1 MCVRLIRV
9 RVEPKRQSNLPGL
22 RGLRLITSSALF
34 LLASVSAAQQTARAP
49 APSVQHPDFATL
61 RIPKLERAPTL
72 DEFLGMQ
79 PPSNLEHSMLKIDR
93 FYQRDPKDGAPVS
106 QRTEAYVGYTS
117 KNLYVVALCFEEDVR
132 KIRAR
137 MVRRELIDSD
147 DQFGFVLDT
156 FRDKKH
162 GVFFFI
168 NALGVQQDGIWVDGQ
183 DPDYSFDMVWKSAS
197 RITPQGY
204 VAFFEIPFRSLRFSP
219 GLNQT
224 WGIFFERDIK
234 RNNEASFYP
243 WITSNAQGFLSQET
257 EIDGMEH
264 ISHGRNMQ
272 FIPYGSLRAFRDLDD
287 RDPSNAHFHGADLQ
301 GRIGLDTKIV
311 LKNALVLDATINPDF
326 SQVESDE
333 PQVTVNQRF
342 EVFFP
347 EKRPFFL
354 ENSAYFDT
362 PINLVFTRRIVD
374 PEYGVRLTGKLG
386 RWSLGTLFADDKSP
400 GKVVPSYDPLHGRKA
415 YFGVGRVSY
424 DIGKESSIGAI
435 YTDREMRTAP
445 NEVLCTDDPCLVGSN
460 RVGGIDAKL
469 KFNPKWSVTFQALA
483 SHTKFYDGT
492 HKGGPAYYA
501 YLERSSRRLEFN
513 SLYQDTAA
521 NFQTDTGFFRR
532 PDIRRFS
539 NFVQY
544 RIRPEGKHLLW
555 HGPSMFTINNWD
567 HSGTR
572 LEWSSNANYRFV
584 FRRQMNV
591 GAFGNLGH
599 ERLRPVDYDTLS
611 GNQDYAHY
619 HYGVFFYNNF
629 FKQLSTDGEFGFGTD
644 TNYDPALGPPVLA
657 KSNYVQLRA
666 TVQPI
671 GRLTIDNTYLL
682 TRLRS
687 QLTNLNIFNDHII
700 RSKWNY
706 QFTREFSLRFIA
718 QYNAVLANPQLTSL
732 QSVKSFNADVL
743 LTYLLHPGTA
753 VYVGYNSN
761 LQNLNRSLQLDP
773 NGDLLRTQN
782 RFLNDG
788 RQVFVKISYLFR
800 Y

>member
-9 RVEPKRQSNLPGL
+9 RAQRKRQSNLPEMRGSGL
-22 RGLRLITSSALF
+22 VALGVLF
-34 LLASVSAAQQTARAP
+34 LVAVSAAQQVPP
-49 APSVQHPDFATL
+49 ALAGSVQHPEFATL

-72 DEFLGMQ
+72 DDFLGMK
-79 PPSNLEHSMLKIDR
+79 PPSDLEHSMLKIDR

-106 QRTEAYVGYTS
+106 QRTEAYVGYTG
-117 KNLYVVALCFEEDVR
+117 KNLYVVALCFEEDAR

-224 WGIFFERDIK
+224 WGVFFERDIK

-301 GRIGLDTKIV
+301 GRVGLDTKIV

-400 GKVVPSYDPLHGRKA
+400 GKIVPSYDPLYGHKA
-415 YFGVGRVSY
+415 YFGVARVSY

-435 YTDREMRTAP
+435 YTDRELNTAP

-469 KFNPKWSVTFQALA
+469 KFNPKWSATLQALA
-483 SHTKFYDGT
+483 SHTKFNDGT

-555 HGPSMFTINNWD
+555 HGPSLFTINNWD

-572 LEWSSNANYRFV
+572 LEWFSNANYKFV
-584 FRRQMNV
+584 FRRQMSV
-591 GAFGNLGH
+591 GTFGNLGH

-611 GNQDYAHY
+611 TNQDYAHY

-644 TNYDPALGPPVLA
+644 TNYDPAAGPPVLA
-657 KSNYVQLRA
+657 NSSYVQLRV
-666 TVQPI
+666 TVQPM

-706 QFTREFSLRFIA
+706 QFNREFSLRFIA
-718 QYNAVLANPQLTSL
+718 QYSAVLANPELTSL
-732 QSVKSFNADVL
+732 QTTKSFNADVL

-761 LQNLNRSLQLDP
+761 LQNLDRSLQLDP
-773 NGDLLRTQN
+773 NGNLLRTQN

-788 RQVFVKISYLFR
+788 RQIFVKISYLFR